1 MDTIIIFPIVS
12 LSNGNTAVLPET
24 TRHEW
29 FLWDLGSRIRDFLE
43 EILEDSSVWVL
54 DVKYMK
60 SYVPCVHGE
69 ILHLPC
75 SYEEM

>member
-12 LSNGNTAVLPET
+12 LSNGNTAVLPQT

-29 FLWDLGSRIRDFLE
+29 SLLDLRSRIRDFIE
-43 EILEDSSVWVL
+43 EILEDSSVWTL
-54 DVKYMK
+54 DIGYIRN
-60 SYVPCVHGE
+60 YVPCVHGE